1 MKAQEKLVRGA
12 AAMGDPVALMP
23 TAAARAAA
31 PPAAQA
37 AAAAAAA
44 AAAEAAPPPLSA
56 ADAAA
61 DAASEILARAA
72 RKDADK
78 LSLDDALRDPAL
90 FNGLRK
96 MLHDEKGAPE
106 EEAAVLASKLLLL
119 REAVAKGGDVPAT
132 LAEDV
137 RALSAAPGMGLSS
150 SVAAVADGAGGAAAL
165 LAALEPALSKVR
177 DGLTPS
183 LERLRAEIA
192 RDGTTPSVPR
202 SMNTAGGKARKR
214 VVVAG
219 AGWCGAMAAYRLD
232 KIPELHVTLL
242 DTKEYMANTPNVL
255 RLMCVAGEEF
265 DSLFHASHIAHTDYV
280 KNGDVVIGTLA
291 AVRQDHIL
299 LGAKVGVAARA
310 LPYDYLVIATGT
322 SYQSDIKTDGTSI
335 EHRRRS
341 LILERQRIADA
352 PAAVVVGGGLVGTEL
367 ALDIATYFPGKK
379 VEWLSGNQ
387 KLLSRIKGAH
397 EVCTEVVDREAQ
409 KGTLQLSLGERG
421 IAVDDDGSISTDR
434 GNKTTAGAR
443 AFWCTGYRPNNAF
456 MRDPR
461 TNGAVGGCLDEEGF
475 IAALPTHQLAHPDLK
490 HVFAGGD
497 ICCKARFGGGERMAA
512 VAHTHAMVI
521 CENIERLSGVKE
533 GPLQAAHIGIPI
545 AEAAKGGEHMK
556 TDNEAVILSLGK
568 TDTLFYSKQP
578 MMKSFFQKPE
588 ETEAKWGPIESAPNG
603 WIELGDM
610 SFLKF
615 GMVNDMV
622 SGLFREGKDDWWA
635 QFDGPRLHDA

>member
-1 MKAQEKLVRGA
+1 
-12 AAMGDPVALMP
+12 MGDPVALMP

-31 PPAAQA
+31 PPAAQ
-37 AAAAAAA
+37 AAAAA

-219 AGWCGAMAAYRLD
+219 AGFCGAMAAYRLD

-255 RLMCVAGEEF
+255 RLMCVAGE
-265 DSLFHASHIAHTDYV
+265 SSTAS
-280 KNGDVVIGTLA
+280 
-291 AVRQDHIL
+291 
-299 LGAKVGVAARA
+299 
-310 LPYDYLVIATGT
+310 
-322 SYQSDIKTDGTSI
+322 
-335 EHRRRS
+335 
-341 LILERQRIADA
+341 
-352 PAAVVVGGGLVGTEL
+352 
-367 ALDIATYFPGKK
+367 
-379 VEWLSGNQ
+379 
-387 KLLSRIKGAH
+387 SR
-397 EVCTEVVDREAQ
+397 
-409 KGTLQLSLGERG
+409 
-421 IAVDDDGSISTDR
+421 
-434 GNKTTAGAR
+434 
-443 AFWCTGYRPNNAF
+443 
-456 MRDPR
+456 
-461 TNGAVGGCLDEEGF
+461 
-475 IAALPTHQLAHPDLK
+475 
-490 HVFAGGD
+490 
-497 ICCKARFGGGERMAA
+497 
-512 VAHTHAMVI
+512 VAHRAPTM
-521 CENIERLSGVKE
+521 S
-533 GPLQAAHIGIPI
+533 
-545 AEAAKGGEHMK
+545 K
-556 TDNEAVILSLGK
+556 TATS
-568 TDTLFYSKQP
+568 
-578 MMKSFFQKPE
+578 
-588 ETEAKWGPIESAPNG
+588 
-603 WIELGDM
+603 
-610 SFLKF
+610 
-615 GMVNDMV
+615 
-622 SGLFREGKDDWWA
+622 
-635 QFDGPRLHDA
+635 